1 MKIKGWVYFV
11 GFFILVGSIVWA
23 LFSFVA
29 GPKFVTLF
37 KPSGFSRPQ
46 EVGAVVKRRLFIE
59 LNRSK
64 ITVIGIEAY
73 ERSHWEA
80 VQGFLEVMK
89 AEKTPDQPEPLVI
102 IDEAVK
108 VDPQFIDAPIMS
120 FKLNFDDLVSKLKS
134 AQQPVL
140 LITSTLYSSHLMH
153 NGFVQLLEEQMQ
165 TPVMSLTWLQMART
179 PEGEAHLKI
188 SCVGAREEGAT
199 YGQLGCLARTQSR
212 RIQNSKKPITDSVV
226 SMMEQTGLNDY
237 IIYQAQKF

>member
-64 ITVIGIEAY
+64 VTVIGIEAY

-80 VQGFLEVMK
+80 VQGFLDVMK
-89 AEKTPDQPEPLVI
+89 AEKPADQKEALIFV
-102 IDEAVK
+102 DEAVK
-108 VDPQFIDAPIMS
+108 VDPQFIEAPMMS
-120 FKLNFDDLVSKLKS
+120 FQNNFDELVTQIRST
-134 AQQPVL
+134 QQPVI

-153 NGFVQLLEEQMQ
+153 KGFVPLLEEQLQ
-165 TPVMSLTWLQMART
+165 SPVMSLTWLQMART
-179 PEGEAHLKI
+179 PEGESHLKI

-212 RIQNSKKPITDSVV
+212 RIQNAKKPITEPVV
-226 SMMEQTGLNDY
+226 SMMEQTGLNDF
-237 IIYQAQKF
+237 IVYQAQKF